1 MKRLHADLYWTAWFF
16 VFLMTIALAGC
27 QSQSPQA
34 TESEG
39 KGAEP
44 IAPFAAYLQVR
55 IANRVRLA
63 DYEQL
68 FQTSGDTAEIVFESV
83 CPGALLE
90 GDLRQRI
97 HISPRQ
103 PYGLSINAHSQAILT
118 IPFAAEREI
127 KLSIDRQATQKGAIE
142 LPRDLKY
149 TFRRVDK
156 RTMQLTT
163 LTHPETISSGDL
175 LEIPSGARLFTLTF
189 SHPASRDICSQ
200 RLGQLSLMDLRWTDD
215 QTVTFVYDLRP
226 NNGGLIEIVGLED
239 VHGVT
244 YEPLS
249 INLRAVDDVPIMLID
264 NQLQLRSLTTITR
277 QAIRATI
284 SPDGSQLVY
293 AKERP
298 TTGDGN
304 PASLWIRELAS
315 GEEHQL
321 FGEVSCDGNDM
332 GVFWQ
337 PVGNRFWVAAGSSF
351 YVGDDR
357 DVGESVYLCDSS
369 GSVKAIPLNLPSNTR
384 LGSSAVS
391 PVDGS
396 LILYLINTD
405 PSQVSQEGH
414 FSYLPVSLRIYAPD
428 GSNYRDYRDLGYHRA
443 GLKPIVLRPAA
454 HPDGKSVLFSGSQ
467 IGENEQWLYG
477 TIQVDLITGKTS
489 MQQEIALPNWSPTG
503 QHYAIGETVYDAA
516 GRNVGSASS
525 WGVWSPDGRR
535 FAYTGHDD
543 RGLAVIVYDL
553 NTQQKKQWPVDY
565 GQPILGWTNDGLVI
579 WLLK

>member
-1 MKRLHADLYWTAWFF
+1 MKRLHADLHWTALFF
-16 VFLMTIALAGC
+16 VFLMAIAVAGC
-27 QSQSPQA
+27 QFQSPQA
-34 TESEG
+34 TDSEG

-97 HISPRQ
+97 HITPGQ
-103 PYGLSINAHSQAILT
+103 PYGLSINAPSQAKLT

-127 KLSIDRQATQKGAIE
+127 KISIDRQATQKGAIE

-149 TFRRVDK
+149 IFRRVDK

-163 LTHPETISSGDL
+163 LTHPETISSGEL
-175 LEIPSGARLFTLTF
+175 LVLPSGERLFTLAF
-189 SHPASRDICSQ
+189 SHPTSRDICSQ
-200 RLGQLSLMDLRWTDD
+200 RLEQLDFVDLRWTDD
-215 QTVTFVYDLRP
+215 QTVTFIYSLRP
-226 NNGGLIEIVGLED
+226 NDGGLIEITGLED
-239 VHGVT
+239 LHGVA

-249 INLRAVDDVPIMLID
+249 VDLRAVDNEPIMLID
-264 NQLQLRSLTTITR
+264 NRLQLCPFTTLTKQATR
-277 QAIRATI
+277 ASI

-298 TTGDGN
+298 TTGDGST
-304 PASLWIRELAS
+304 ASLWIRQLAS

-321 FGEVSCDGNDM
+321 FAEVSCDGNDI

-351 YVGDDR
+351 YVGDHR
-357 DVGESVYLCDSS
+357 DVGESVYLCDSR
-369 GSVKAIPLNLPSNTR
+369 GSVKAIPLNLPTNTR

-414 FSYLPVSLRIYAPD
+414 FSYLPVSLRIYSHD

-443 GLKPIVLRPAA
+443 GPKPIVLRPAA

-467 IGENEQWLYG
+467 IGENGQWRYG

-489 MQQEIALPNWSPTG
+489 MQQDIALPNWSPTG
-503 QHYAIGETVYDAA
+503 QHYVVEEEVYDA
-516 GRNVGSASS
+516 
-525 WGVWSPDGRR
+525 
-535 FAYTGHDD
+535 
-543 RGLAVIVYDL
+543 RGPECRVSF
-553 NTQQKKQWPVDY
+553 
-565 GQPILGWTNDGLVI
+565 
-579 WLLK
+579 